1 MCLFH
6 DIIYIILSEIRFD
19 RGHHQLLPCAGGDL
33 VLVVDFTVVRDF
45 DLELSR
51 PPRCEGAEALV
62 GVVGVGVDEVAVLV
76 VDVEVEV
83 GVTIAGYIY
92 PGFLSAGESDSVDV
106 GGMGSHTVGVCV
118 VASYALHL
126 GALGLC
132 SGELRGGWRY
142 CGNSEGE
149 QHCGYQT
156 EES

>member
-1 MCLFH
+1 M
-6 DIIYIILSEIRFD
+6 
-19 RGHHQLLPCAGGDL
+19 

-62 GVVGVGVDEVAVLV
+62 GIVGIGVDEVAVLV

-83 GVTIAGYIY
+83 GVTIAGYIN
-92 PGFLSAGESDSVDV
+92 PGFLSAGESDGVDV

-132 SGELRGGWRY
+132 SGELLGGWRY

-149 QHCGYQT
+149 QQGGYQT
-156 EES
+156 EDS